1 MTPEIIYFSAITSVL
16 VLLVGGIV
24 GWLSRQAFNEHIY
37 VTSAQNEAM
46 HPELYDEDGRWI
58 NEELL
63 SVRFVEPEDED
74 AELE

>member
-24 GWLSRQAFNEHIY
+24 GWLSRQAFSEHIY
-37 VTSAQNEAM
+37 VTAAQTETL
-46 HPELYDEDGRWI
+46 HPEMYDEDGHWI

-63 SVRFVEPEDED
+63 SVRFIDEDEIEED
-74 AELE
+74 

>member
-24 GWLSRQAFNEHIY
+24 GWLAKQAFSEHIY
-37 VTSAQNEAM
+37 ATVTQTETL
-46 HPELYDEDGRWI
+46 HPEMYDEDGHWI

-63 SVRFVEPEDED
+63 SVRFVDD
-74 AELE
+74 DELEEE